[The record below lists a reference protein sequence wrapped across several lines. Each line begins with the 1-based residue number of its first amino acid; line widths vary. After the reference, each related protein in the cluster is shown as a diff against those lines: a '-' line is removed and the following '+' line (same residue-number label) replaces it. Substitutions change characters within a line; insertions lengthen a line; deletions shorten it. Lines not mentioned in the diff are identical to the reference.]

1 MEKKETIV
9 KSKPQRVLLI
19 ICGTISLALGIIGI
33 VIPVLPTT
41 PFLLLAAACY
51 ARSSERFYNWL
62 MSNRVFGS
70 YIRNY
75 REGRGIPASVKAM
88 AITFLW
94 AAILVSM
101 YLMENTVMRVALFI
115 IAIAVTAHI
124 LSLKTLQEKSK

>member
-51 ARSSERFYNWL
+51 ARSSEKFYNWL
-62 MSNRVFGS
+62 MGNRVFGS

-75 REGRGIPASVKAM
+75 REGRGIPLKVKAI

-94 AAILVSM
+94 ATILLSMFFMESFFVRITLLIIAILVTLHISM
-101 YLMENTVMRVALFI
+101 I
-115 IAIAVTAHI
+115 
-124 LSLKTLQEKSK
+124 KTLH